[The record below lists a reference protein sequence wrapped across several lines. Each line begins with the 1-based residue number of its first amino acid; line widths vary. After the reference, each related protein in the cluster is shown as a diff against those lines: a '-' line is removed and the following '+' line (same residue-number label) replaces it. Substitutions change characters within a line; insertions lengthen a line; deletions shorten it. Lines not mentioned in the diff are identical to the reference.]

1 MLVLNIFFSP
11 YTKRAEGE
19 RQWFCLVDYYV
30 PFVGYDAICQ
40 MLVVR
45 SIVSVEVIGSKH
57 EYVSIWRRLSIYHL
71 YYPLILTRRTVFIS
85 SKFNF
90 MYSLDKRYFMVDLFI
105 SWACP
110 ELCSIFLMQ
119 SCAIPHKRYGVRNTV
134 KRQQWFAKRVYTL
147 FWCMKCERLFRN
159 CSILV

>member
-71 YYPLILTRRTVFIS
+71 YSPLILTRRTVFVS

-90 MYSLDKRYFMVDLFI
+90 YVFARQAILHGGFVHLVDLPRVVQHF
-105 SWACP
+105 SYAKLRYSAQKVRRP
-110 ELCSIFLMQ
+110 EYSK
-119 SCAIPHKRYGVRNTV
+119 ATTV
-134 KRQQWFAKRVYTL
+134 VCQESLHSVLVY
-147 FWCMKCERLFRN
+147 E
-159 CSILV
+159 V